1 MSPATNVLLL
11 SSFLLAQFTLS
22 GSLQCYTCSGPLNTE
37 CGSLVHI
44 PPKTCDQSVCATY
57 ILQHPGA
64 EVLYRSCS
72 PENICSVLAAQYE
85 NSPYDSVKECKVC
98 DQDECNSASVAIL
111 SLGVVSV
118 ALLLH
123 QVL

>member
-1 MSPATNVLLL
+1 VEAWYTFHLKLATKAFVPLISCNVR
-11 SSFLLAQFTLS
+11 SFLHL
-22 GSLQCYTCSGPLNTE
+22 
-37 CGSLVHI
+37 
-44 PPKTCDQSVCATY
+44 CADNDNLTVFMTD
-57 ILQHPGA
+57 PGA